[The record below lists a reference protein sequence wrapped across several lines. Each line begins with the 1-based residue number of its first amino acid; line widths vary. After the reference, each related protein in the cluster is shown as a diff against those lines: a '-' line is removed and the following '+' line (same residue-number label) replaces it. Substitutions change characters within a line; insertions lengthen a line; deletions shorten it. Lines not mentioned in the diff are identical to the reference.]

1 MGLRCSQ
8 LETNQMSSARPCKK
22 TYARLKTLRRSE
34 MEIENLICYTE
45 RAVGL
50 KPSAIQGKA
59 RLHGRERIISSKTII
74 SVYALLETDAWCD
87 TVDSDKSQGI

>member
-1 MGLRCSQ
+1 
-8 LETNQMSSARPCKK
+8 MSSARPCKE

-50 KPSAIQGKA
+50 MAIENLFRYPALAVGLKPSASQGEA
-59 RLHGRERIISSKTII
+59 RLRG
-74 SVYALLETDAWCD
+74 L
-87 TVDSDKSQGI
+87 